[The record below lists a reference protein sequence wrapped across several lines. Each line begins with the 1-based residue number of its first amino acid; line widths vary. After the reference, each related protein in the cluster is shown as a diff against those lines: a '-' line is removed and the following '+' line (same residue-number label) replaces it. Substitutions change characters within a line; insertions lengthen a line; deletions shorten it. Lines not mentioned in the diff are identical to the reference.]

1 MTDTTYNDLHE
12 FVMEGAGWIPN
23 NQNAQELM
31 EQTSPG
37 EVTMFKEV
45 TDRDV
50 SFHRCYFALLNY
62 IWSYMPD
69 NFKAKVPSDKFYLWL
84 KHLRKEYDVIFE
96 YADGTVCVEYKSVSF
111 GKLSQMQFEAYV
123 REQLPWIYEE
133 VIGLTYSGDKY
144 DAVLYNIES
153 EFEKFLSKL

>member
-37 EVTMFKEV
+37 EIQMFKEV
-45 TDRDV
+45 TDRDIV
-50 SFHRCYFALLNY
+50 FMKCYFTLLNY

-69 NFKAKVPSDKFYLWL
+69 SFKVKVPVGKFYLWL
-84 KHLRKEYDVIFE
+84 KHLRKDYDVVFE
-96 YADGTVCVEYKSVSF
+96 FADGTRLVEYKSISF
-111 GKLSQMQFEAYV
+111 ARMSQFEFETYV
-123 REQLPWIYEE
+123 REQLPFIYEN
-133 VIGLTYSGDKY
+133 VIGLTYSGDRY
-144 DAVLYNIES
+144 DNVLYNIEK
-153 EFEKFLSKL
+153 EFKIFLGKL